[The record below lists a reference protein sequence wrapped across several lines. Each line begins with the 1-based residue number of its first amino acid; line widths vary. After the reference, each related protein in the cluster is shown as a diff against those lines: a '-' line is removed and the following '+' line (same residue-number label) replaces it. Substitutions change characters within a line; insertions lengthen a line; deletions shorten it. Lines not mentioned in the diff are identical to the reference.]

1 MTRPTP
7 LRGRTALITGAT
19 RGIGAAVAER
29 FAEAGAEVWVRS
41 LAGHLGGHPVVAD
54 VTDDVSVWDA
64 LDRLQEEAGGPP
76 SVVVHAA
83 GAFGLDPCAET
94 SVESF
99 DAQVAVNLRGAFLVT
114 RALLPGMLARG
125 DGLIVH
131 IGSVAGRKAL
141 PGNAAYSASKYGLR
155 GFHEVLLEELR
166 GSGVRATLI
175 EPAATDTSLW
185 DPFEPD
191 ARPDLPGRAAMLRPE
206 DVAEA
211 VLFVATRP
219 PDVRLPLLQIER
231 A

>member
-29 FAEAGAEVWVRS
+29 FAEAGAEVWLMARTAGDVRS

-99 DAQVAVNLRGAFLVT
+99 DAQVAVNLRGAFLAAGIS
-114 RALLPGMLARG
+114 RSAAGGAAR
-125 DGLIVH
+125 L
-131 IGSVAGRKAL
+131 
-141 PGNAAYSASKYGLR
+141 
-155 GFHEVLLEELR
+155 
-166 GSGVRATLI
+166 
-175 EPAATDTSLW
+175 
-185 DPFEPD
+185 
-191 ARPDLPGRAAMLRPE
+191 GRACDAHR
-206 DVAEA
+206 ACGHGH
-211 VLFVATRP
+211 
-219 PDVRLPLLQIER
+219 LPLGPL
-231 A
+231 